1 MAEDELRPGQ
11 DFLGLLATTGIPEIR
26 WEIGD
31 DLCDCVFQ
39 RIGFWTNPYMA
50 RTLKVRFCCIWTDI
64 MAQHPEHVQ
73 EIPAYMDP
81 MTGLMKTEPLE
92 WDSEDSD
99 MPRSLW
105 YRQLAVKYR
114 RPIAEIREKC
124 ESLEPPKMVAKGTRA
139 RMKGADDGV

>member
-1 MAEDELRPGQ
+1 MEKDGPRPGQ

-26 WEIGD
+26 WEMGD

-50 RTLKVRFCCIWTDI
+50 RTLKVRFCCIWASI
-64 MAQHPEHVQ
+64 MEQYPQHVQ

-81 MTGLMKTEPLE
+81 NTGILETEPME
-92 WDSEDSD
+92 WDSEDAD

-105 YRQLAVKYR
+105 YRHLAAKHQ
-114 RPIAEIREKC
+114 RPLQEIREKC
-124 ESLEPPKMVAKGTRA
+124 ETLSPPKRVDSRTKA
-139 RMKGADDGV
+139 